1 MIIHTIT
8 TYEFDKKEMMSTLLV
23 FNKADRMS
31 SFKLKS
37 VAILE

>member
-1 MIIHTIT
+1 MIIHAIT
-8 TYEFDKKEMMSTLLV
+8 KYGFNKKEMMSTLFV

-37 VAILE
+37 VGILE